1 MSDATVRLICDSCG
15 RAAALL
21 DWRCPACS
29 GALHLEGLPA
39 FDPAAIRQHEWS
51 LWRYAD
57 MLPAV
62 RRFSLGEGMTPLV
75 PANVNGLPF
84 LAKLEYLLP
93 TGSYKDRGVAVML
106 NYLLGLGVT
115 AVVEDSSGN
124 AGASVAAYAG
134 GIGMTV
140 RIFVPETAAERKKAQ
155 IACYG
160 AELVE
165 VPGPRAAVTAACEA
179 AAQQATYASH
189 AWHPCFIAGEMTV
202 AWELWEQ
209 MGGRTPD
216 AVVCPVGQGGLL
228 LGLVEGF
235 RALLAA
241 GVIAHLPRF
250 FAVQSAACDPVVRAW
265 EAGADTPAPVESGD
279 TIADG
284 IKIAHPVRGQAI
296 LATLRGSGGAA
307 LRVDDSA
314 IHAARQALAAHGL
327 FVEPTSAVPVAALPA
342 VQAHLGPAAEIVVPL
357 TGSGL
362 KASWALAKGDDR

>member
-1 MSDATVRLICDSCG
+1 MSNPNWQPVCDSCG
-15 RAAALL
+15 AAAGPL
-21 DWRCPACS
+21 DWRCLAC
-29 GALHLEGLPA
+29 GGPLHLEGLPG

-57 MLPAV
+57 MLPVA
-62 RRFSLGEGMTPLV
+62 RRFSLGEGMTPLIPIRV
-75 PANVNGLPF
+75 GGIPF

-106 NYLLGLGVT
+106 NYLLALGVT
-115 AVVEDSSGN
+115 AIVEDSSGN

-134 GIGMTV
+134 GIGMRA
-140 RIFVPETAAERKKAQ
+140 RIFVPAGAAEGKKAQ
-155 IACYG
+155 IARFG
-160 AELVE
+160 AQLVE

-179 AAQQATYASH
+179 AAQETAYASH
-189 AWHPCFIAGEMTV
+189 AWHPCFIAGEMTT

-209 MGGRTPD
+209 MGGRAPD

-241 GVIAHLPRF
+241 GVIERLPHF
-250 FAVQSAACDPVVRAW
+250 YAVQSAACDPIVRAW
-265 EAGADTPAPVESGD
+265 ERTIDVPAPVEGGS

-284 IKIAHPVRGQAI
+284 IRITAPVRGRAI
-296 LATLRGSGGAA
+296 LAALRASGGAA
-307 LRVDDSA
+307 LRVDDFA
-314 IHAARQALAAHGL
+314 IRAAQQTLAARGL

-342 VQAHLGPAAEIVVPL
+342 VLDHIGGEAEIVIPL

-362 KASWALAKGDDR
+362 KTVSS